1 MAHTDR
7 GAGGLMLLSH
17 DAEDE
22 HVNRVLWSASTYT
35 LSHPDLTPFWV
46 PQKERGGGQGGGGG
60 AGGEGFC

>member
-46 PQKERGGGQGGGGG
+46 PQKERGGGQGGGGQGG
-60 AGGEGFC
+60 AG